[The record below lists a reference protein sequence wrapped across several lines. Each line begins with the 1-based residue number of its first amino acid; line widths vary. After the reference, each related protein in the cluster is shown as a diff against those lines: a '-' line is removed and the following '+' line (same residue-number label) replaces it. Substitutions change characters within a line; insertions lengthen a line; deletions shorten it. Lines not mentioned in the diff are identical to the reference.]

1 MIVVLTAKEIR
12 ENFRVDPVEFSEY
25 RDLGFEIDDSSTGI
39 LEDLVYKRKL
49 RESHRNFRDSLY
61 DSIKANWIQIPVD
74 LSFNNKLI
82 LDGLHRIASA
92 YDIDKH
98 RLLPVN
104 YID

>member
-1 MIVVLTAKEIR
+1 MIVVLTAKDIKES
-12 ENFRVDPVEFSEY
+12 FRVDPVEFTEY
-25 RDLGFEIDDSSTGI
+25 RDLGFEYTEESVAV
-39 LEDLVYKRKL
+39 LEDLVYRRKL

-61 DSIKANWIQIPVD
+61 DSIKANWIQTPID
-74 LSFNNKLI
+74 LSYNNKII

-92 YDIDKH
+92 YDIDKY